1 MTDRLGSVT
10 NFINKLENDKKSQI
24 KENDRLIHRIQQLEL
39 DLKNQLQIGSEI
51 ANQNTEYCKDILTN
65 RSEDDTV

>member
-10 NFINKLENDKKSQI
+10 NFINKLETDKKSQI

-39 DLKNQLQIGSEI
+39 DLKNQLHIGSEI

-65 RSEDDTV
+65 RSEDDTI